1 MEKLLQIVQK
11 LRDEVVPDTPLSK
24 MSKSELLSFIEEA
37 NIIQRMRTF
46 HQKAERGVRSTLTD
60 DEDEGLIPSESTIQK
75 WRVGKLRKLL
85 RQFHKATQILKKYE
99 KFSASRLRSHI
110 KRHRYE
116 EMLYGQDLDLP
127 DTDEETDEKEKPK
140 PRNGRKRKRSPRKS
154 ARSPKKKQT

>member
-1 MEKLLQIVQK
+1 M
-11 LRDEVVPDTPLSK
+11 RDEIVPDTPLSK

-46 HQKAERGVRSTLTD
+46 HQKAERGIRSTLTD
-60 DEDEGLIPSESTIQK
+60 DEDEGLIPTESTIQK

-85 RQFHKATQILKKYE
+85 RQFHKATQVLKKYD

-127 DTDEETDEKEKPK
+127 DTDEETDDEKKNQRTVGRGRGRGPE
-140 PRNGRKRKRSPRKS
+140 RNGRPKS
-154 ARSPKKKQT
+154 